1 MRLTKRSLIPI
12 RQSRALVLQR
22 PDKAWAVYAPSNA
35 PAGQRKVIR
44 RYFRNKAD
52 ADRYCSIARA
62 ELTALGVQANR
73 LTDSFKLEALSCSE
87 KLAPLGKSLTEAVE
101 WFIKEQRNRVA
112 SVTVRQATEAL
123 LHRAK
128 ADGQAQAHMRCIS
141 SVMGLFGRQYGEVLV
156 SDVGLN
162 EVQKWLDSYRTKDG
176 RPLSPVGYNSYRRY
190 LGLLFSFGIKRG
202 WSSTNPLLGVRA
214 KKVVTKL
221 PRLLSPADLR
231 IILGNAPETLKPVL
245 AIQAFCGLRVA
256 EAARLRWS
264 DILLNESGNYVQIGA
279 DAAKTSRR
287 RLTPIPD
294 GLTAYL
300 KVARKDE
307 GHVYA
312 SGKGSIDALQRA
324 TVAFR
329 QALIGVA
336 WGRNALRASALSY
349 RLALTREAAATAH
362 EMGNSATILYRTY
375 AEVVQ
380 PAVAEQWFSVE
391 LA

>member
-1 MRLTKRSLIPI
+1 MNMPRTGSTPPAAGRPRSSALT
-12 RQSRALVLQR
+12 
-22 PDKAWAVYAPSNA
+22 
-35 PAGQRKVIR
+35 
-44 RYFRNKAD
+44 
-52 ADRYCSIARA
+52 RA
-62 ELTALGVQANR
+62 EQLRMAKRA
-73 LTDSFKLEALSCSE
+73 
-87 KLAPLGKSLTEAVE
+87 
-101 WFIKEQRNRVA
+101 QRAR
-112 SVTVRQATEAL
+112 E
-123 LHRAK
+123 
-128 ADGQAQAHMRCIS
+128 
-141 SVMGLFGRQYGEVLV
+141 
-156 SDVGLN
+156 
-162 EVQKWLDSYRTKDG
+162 
-176 RPLSPVGYNSYRRY
+176 
-190 LGLLFSFGIKRG
+190 
-202 WSSTNPLLGVRA
+202 
-214 KKVVTKL
+214 
-221 PRLLSPADLR
+221 
-231 IILGNAPETLKPVL
+231 
-245 AIQAFCGLRVA
+245 VA

-349 RLALTREAAATAH
+349 RLALTRDAAATAH

>member
-12 RQSRALVLQR
+12 RQSRALVQQR

-44 RYFRNKAD
+44 RYFRNKGD
-52 ADRYCSIARA
+52 AERYCSIARA
-62 ELTALGVQANR
+62 ELAALGVQANR
-73 LTDSFKLEALSCSE
+73 LTDSFKLEALCCSE
-87 KLAPLGKSLTEAVE
+87 MLTPLGKSLTEAVE
-101 WFIKEQRNRVA
+101 WFISQQISRKA
-112 SVTVRQATEAL
+112 SVTVRQATEVL

-128 ADGQAQAHMRCIS
+128 ADGQAKAHMRCIS

-264 DILLNESGNYVQIGA
+264 DILFNESGNYVQVGA
-279 DAAKTSRR
+279 DVAKTSRR
-287 RLTPIPD
+287 RLTPMSE
-294 GLTAYL
+294 GLTNYL
-300 KVARKDE
+300 KAVRRDD
-307 GHVYA
+307 GFVYEA
-312 SGKGSIDALQRA
+312 GKGSIDALQRV
-324 TVAFR
+324 TVGFR
-329 QALIGVA
+329 KALVGVA

-349 RLALTREAAATAH
+349 RLALSQNAAATAL
-362 EMGNSATILYRTY
+362 ESGNSATILTRFY
-375 AEVVQ
+375 AETAQ
-380 PAVAEQWFSVE
+380 MTVAQEWFGINP
-391 LA
+391 